1 MLEFDLI
8 LKLLVHF
15 IHWKKVKQ
23 RYVKPLYKPKW
34 LISMKRLG
42 VLLLPPGWDAN
53 LSQGYPQ
60 NICCYPFVHLGA
72 EKRCESKVSCLVNA
86 LQIARKAICCHYW
99 ICEASI
105 SSLIKIYVGSL
116 CLLTPSKLR
125 KMRSSCVAFL
135 KSSEAMENKDQPS
148 FPRVLIQSV
157 VPYWNTKNND
167 DNKTLFIEGNTKHL
181 QTNKLVAI
189 KFQQIENWLTW

>member
-1 MLEFDLI
+1 M
-8 LKLLVHF
+8 
-15 IHWKKVKQ
+15 
-23 RYVKPLYKPKW
+23 
-34 LISMKRLG
+34 
-42 VLLLPPGWDAN
+42 
-53 LSQGYPQ
+53 
-60 NICCYPFVHLGA
+60 
-72 EKRCESKVSCLVNA
+72 
-86 LQIARKAICCHYW
+86 
-99 ICEASI
+99 
-105 SSLIKIYVGSL
+105 GSL

-148 FPRVLIQSV
+148 FHRVLIQSV

-189 KFQQIENWLTW
+189 KFQQIEN

>member
-1 MLEFDLI
+1 MFIKILGKLYFVSSEKSHMLSCSYYF
-8 LKLLVHF
+8 F
-15 IHWKKVKQ
+15 
-23 RYVKPLYKPKW
+23 R
-34 LISMKRLG
+34 
-42 VLLLPPGWDAN
+42 N
-53 LSQGYPQ
+53 Q
-60 NICCYPFVHLGA
+60 NIRVTPF
-72 EKRCESKVSCLVNA
+72 LVNA

-99 ICEASI
+99 ICEVSI

-125 KMRSSCVAFL
+125 KMRSNCVAFL

-148 FPRVLIQSV
+148 FPRVLIKSV

-181 QTNKLVAI
+181 QINKLVAI
-189 KFQQIENWLTW
+189 KLQQIENWLTW